1 MAERA
6 LAHVEVINNIAPI
19 EKADKIEVATVL
31 GWRVVVKKDEF
42 KVGDKVIYIEIDSKV
57 PELPAFEFLRDRKFK
72 VKTIKLR
79 GQLSQGLI
87 VPLSLIGRDA
97 KIGEDVT
104 KELGVTYASAE
115 DEARKAPSVDKY
127 RKMAQRNGK
136 LFKHYPFKWLMR
148 RDWGK
153 KLLFIFFGR
162 KRDKRTGWPSW
173 VTKTDEIRCQNI
185 PWIVENKDP
194 WVATEKI
201 DGTSAT
207 YTLRKRP
214 FGRYDFYVCSR
225 NVVFDKPDKKCF
237 YENNVYWEIAERYHI
252 EEALKYLLKVHHCDW
267 VTLQGE
273 IYGAGIQKRDYSMT
287 GIDFAG
293 FNLIMSDMGRE
304 DSNTSKE
311 IAESLGIPW
320 VPILDTHCFLPD
332 TLDELLKMADGNSVV
347 DGKPREG
354 IVFRSKGGKQS
365 FKAVSNSFLLK
376 YHG

>member
-6 LAHVEVINNIAPI
+6 LAHVEFINNIAPI

-127 RKMAQRNGK
+127 HKMAQRN
-136 LFKHYPFKWLMR
+136 
-148 RDWGK
+148 
-153 KLLFIFFGR
+153 
-162 KRDKRTGWPSW
+162 
-173 VTKTDEIRCQNI
+173 
-185 PWIVENKDP
+185 
-194 WVATEKI
+194 
-201 DGTSAT
+201 GTSAT
-207 YTLRKRP
+207 YTLRKQP
-214 FGRYDFYVCSR
+214 FGRYNFYVCSR

-267 VTLQGE
+267 VALQGE

-304 DSNTSKE
+304 DSNTSKV
-311 IAESLGIPW
+311 IAESFGIPW

-332 TLDELLKMADGNSVV
+332 TLDELLKMADGNSVI
-347 DGKPREG
+347 DGKPREV
-354 IVFRSKGGKQS
+354 IVFRSEGGKQS